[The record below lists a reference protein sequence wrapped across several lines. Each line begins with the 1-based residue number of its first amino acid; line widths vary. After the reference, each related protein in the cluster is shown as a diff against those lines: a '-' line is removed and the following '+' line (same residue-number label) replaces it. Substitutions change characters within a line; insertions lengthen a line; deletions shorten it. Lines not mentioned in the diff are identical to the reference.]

1 MNERLRILILAANPA
16 NMSRLHLEAEHR
28 LLRNMMRDNAEAGN
42 CELLVEWAARAT
54 ELQTALT
61 EFKPHIV
68 HFAGHG
74 DKDGICLEN
83 DEGMGQSVSKEEL
96 GLLFN
101 LSLKQL
107 RLVVLN
113 ACYSAPQIERLGQSV
128 DYIVGTNVPIADE
141 TAVRFTANFYQA
153 LAVGSTVREAFH
165 KAQGQLAESGENAE
179 ARQYELR
186 IRSGVNENEP
196 LLPPSQDNIVD
207 IAFDNLNA
215 EKAVVANRFRKG
227 PGASSSSHERQTNE
241 KNTMRIKGKSINAGE
256 FYLVNDMT
264 END

>member
-1 MNERLRILILAANPA
+1 MNEHLRILILAANPA

-28 LLRNMMRDNAEAGN
+28 LLRNMMRDNVDAGN

-54 ELQTALT
+54 EIQTALAN
-61 EFKPHIV
+61 FKPHIV

-83 DEGMGQSVSKEEL
+83 DEGLARSVSKAEL

-113 ACYSAPQIERLGQSV
+113 ACYSAPQIERLGESV
-128 DYIVGTNVPIADE
+128 NYIVGTNAPVADE

-153 LAVGSTVREAFH
+153 LAVGKTVREAFH
-165 KAQGQLAESGENAE
+165 RAQGQLAESGESAT
-179 ARQYELR
+179 AGQYELR
-186 IRSGVNENEP
+186 IRPGVDENEP
-196 LLPPSQDNIVD
+196 LLPPSQKNIVSAD
-207 IAFDNLNA
+207 VGNITAT
-215 EKAVVANRFRKG
+215 KAVVANRFRKG
-227 PGASSSSHERQTNE
+227 PGVPLSSGERQTNE
-241 KNTMRIKGKSINAGE
+241 TNTVQLKSESVNAGE